1 MVSRA
6 IAQKFLPNLSA
17 RHPILRCSERIYD
30 LGPFNTPIG
39 KFNLNK
45 IGIGRI
51 IVHRA
56 VRLGVGV
63 LATRRARGHRAQ
75 IAERVNLSTSP
86 CWRRIQRLEKDGYI
100 DKRVAL
106 LNGERLGLGV
116 VIFASISL
124 AANDEQSLE
133 QFEAE
138 IARFPEVLECYTVTG
153 TMDYFV
159 KIVTRD
165 IRGYESFLRQRL
177 LQIPLIRE
185 LHSNVAVTQ
194 IKFTTSLPLATQ
206 VA

>member
-1 MVSRA
+1 MPERRE
-6 IAQKFLPNLSA
+6 LSSVDLQ
-17 RHPILRCSERIYD
+17 ILEILQEDAS
-30 LGPFNTPIG
+30 LT
-39 KFNLNK
+39 
-45 IGIGRI
+45 
-51 IVHRA
+51 A
-56 VRLGVGV
+56 
-63 LATRRARGHRAQ
+63 AQ
-75 IAERVNLSTSP
+75 IAERVNLSASP
-86 CWRRIQRLEKDGYI
+86 CWRRIQRLEKEGYI

-106 LNGERLGLGV
+106 LNGEQLGLGV

-133 QFEAE
+133 QFEAQ
-138 IARFPEVLECYTVTG
+138 IQQFPEVLECYTVTG

-165 IRGYESFLRQRL
+165 IRGYESFLRQHL

>member
-1 MVSRA
+1 MPKDRELASVDL
-6 IAQKFLPNLSA
+6 Q
-17 RHPILRCSERIYD
+17 ILEILQEDAS
-30 LGPFNTPIG
+30 LT
-39 KFNLNK
+39 
-45 IGIGRI
+45 
-51 IVHRA
+51 A
-56 VRLGVGV
+56 
-63 LATRRARGHRAQ
+63 AQ
-75 IAERVNLSTSP
+75 IAERVNLSASP
-86 CWRRIQRLEKDGYI
+86 CWRRIQRLEKEGYI

-106 LNGERLGLGV
+106 LNGEQLGLGV

-133 QFEAE
+133 QFEAQ
-138 IARFPEVLECYTVTG
+138 IQQFPEVLECYTVTG

-165 IRGYESFLRQRL
+165 IRGYESFLRQHL

-206 VA
+206 VG